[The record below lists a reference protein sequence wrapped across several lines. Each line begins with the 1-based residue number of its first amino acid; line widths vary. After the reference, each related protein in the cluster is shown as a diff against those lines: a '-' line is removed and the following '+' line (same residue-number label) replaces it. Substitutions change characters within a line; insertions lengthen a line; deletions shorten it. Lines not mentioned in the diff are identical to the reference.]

1 MELRRRNYKNNLYD
15 KIREDKSILLRNE
28 ETIKRIKQSQ
38 MGVEYINNQI
48 NILKSINKEKRE
60 KLIILEENVIKVDKG
75 LLDNEIDNIIE
86 KDREIFNKKKRESE
100 KLIEDKRRY
109 KEEKKEISQ
118 KYWKNI
124 VNGTRSD
131 KQKERDM
138 KYGWK
143 YYNKV
148 IDTLP
153 SYMKNNL
160 REMTNNKGYIWRG
173 VVFYGEIPIYNEQP
187 RILFEKKGRI
197 LVIHEYIGKEYKRFE
212 KEGKNR
218 KILVYSRNK

>member
-138 KYGWK
+138 KYAWK